1 METLTIKQ
9 SNNIKETVQK
19 INKFRLE
26 NKNSWYQV
34 HIVDKDIK
42 LKCFDTWIQLSTKPL
57 FSTCGDMTPTE
68 FKNNLTKGLNNNLLN
83 K

>member
-34 HIVDKDIK
+34 HISDRDVK
-42 LKCFDTWIQLSTKPL
+42 LKMFDTWVQVQTKPL
-57 FSTCGDMTPTE
+57 FCTGMDMNPTE
-68 FKNNLTKGLNNNLLN
+68 FKNNLTKGLNNNL
-83 K
+83 